1 MVEQFIDIL
10 INQILGQ
17 APFLMGIIVFIGYL
31 LLGRGLSTAIT
42 GFIKAS
48 VGFMILQ
55 VGTGGLTSTF
65 GPILDSFRE
74 KFNIDGAIMDSYV
87 ALAAANEGLGSMVA
101 SVGYTLVIGFAWNI
115 ILVALSKYT
124 KIRTLQVT
132 GHVMFVQSSIL
143 LWMVYYWLGTPDLV
157 TVVLTGILIGTY
169 WSVFSNLTLDITNE
183 VTGGANFAIGHQQMF
198 GLWLTSKI
206 APKIGNKEKSLDNL
220 KFPKWLEMFNDNIV
234 ASTILMTVFFGTI
247 MAMIGPSY
255 FDTNLSFPLFIYLTT
270 AKFAVYLSIILY
282 GVRMFVNELVN
293 SFQGISNKILKNSA
307 PAVDIATIYGFGH
320 PNATLL
326 GFTAGAIGQVI
337 GLVLL
342 LITNSPVFLILGFI
356 PMFFDNAGIAVYA
369 NHYGGIRAAIILP
382 FLSGILQ
389 VTLGAF
395 TYILSGMSG
404 GVMANF
410 DWVTVIPGF
419 MLVMKYSGVIG
430 TIIMV
435 VLLLMIPQLQD
446 KRRRQA
452 EANAVALQAEQ
463 E

>member
-1 MVEQFIDIL
+1 
-10 INQILGQ
+10 
-17 APFLMGIIVFIGYL
+17 
-31 LLGRGLSTAIT
+31 
-42 GFIKAS
+42 
-48 VGFMILQ
+48 
-55 VGTGGLTSTF
+55 
-65 GPILDSFRE
+65 
-74 KFNIDGAIMDSYV
+74 
-87 ALAAANEGLGSMVA
+87 
-101 SVGYTLVIGFAWNI
+101 
-115 ILVALSKYT
+115 
-124 KIRTLQVT
+124 
-132 GHVMFVQSSIL
+132 
-143 LWMVYYWLGTPDLV
+143 
-157 TVVLTGILIGTY
+157 
-169 WSVFSNLTLDITNE
+169 
-183 VTGGANFAIGHQQMF
+183 MF